1 VLSKVKGFD
10 VSIIFVISLSVFA
23 IAPLFQ
29 PGFFWGAHDA
39 RHSVYFLYEFD
50 RSIQDGVL
58 YPRWSPD
65 ITFGYGYPLFNIYSP
80 LAFYMGEV
88 FHLLGLDLVSS
99 IKMVFA
105 VAFVLSGVTMY
116 LFVRRLMG
124 SWAGLVAGL
133 VYVYIPYHISD
144 VYVRGA
150 FAESVALI
158 FFPLILWCFYET
170 VERPRVTTLLAAG
183 LSYAGLVLS
192 HNGLLLLYSPFLGIY
207 LVFLVLSKS
216 RHDVHNRVSWRQR
229 WMLLGK
235 AVLSR
240 AWMPLTALLLGL
252 CLSAIFW
259 LPMALEFK
267 YVRLDQW
274 LGGYYD
280 YRDDF
285 VYFFQFFSPF
295 WGSGLSRPGPYDDLP
310 FQIGAVP
317 VVLSIL
323 SLAALGRIKD
333 QVWRRML
340 VFFQGAVLIIVF
352 LMLAASTAFWDI
364 LPIVIFAQFPW
375 RLLALVMPC
384 VAFLAGSVMAVPDG
398 NDERAS
404 IMATVALV
412 GLVVFGSYAYLSPQI
427 IEPAEGPVSLAG
439 MMRFMRDSDQMT
451 GSVAWT
457 HEVPRWSAFAE
468 YVIDEGQAPE
478 LKVDLASLP
487 KPRRRLAV
495 DLQGSSTTSQS
506 LWVHAE
512 EEGRIIFNI
521 FYYPGWHAYILE
533 GRGGGVERELEI
545 LPHGSLGRISVCVPV
560 GEYYLLL
567 RFEDTP
573 VRVAGQWLSSL
584 SLLAVLALLG
594 WQGYRRWKVVSWRGS
609 YAGKP

>member
-1 VLSKVKGFD
+1 LRRIQGFD
-10 VSIIFVISLSVFA
+10 INIILVILLFIFA

-65 ITFGYGYPLFNIYSP
+65 IAFGYGYPLFNIYSP
-80 LAFYMGEV
+80 LAFYMAEV
-88 FHLLGLDLVSS
+88 FHLLGLDLVSA

-105 VAFVLSGVTMY
+105 LALVLSGVTMY

-150 FAESVALI
+150 LAESVALI

-170 VERPRVTTLLAAG
+170 VESPRLAASLGAG

-192 HNGLLLLYSPFLGIY
+192 HNGLLLLFSPFLGVY
-207 LVFLVLSKS
+207 LVFLVLTKS
-216 RHDVHNRVSWRQR
+216 WQDVYNPVSWRQR

-235 AVLSR
+235 ALLRR
-240 AWMPLTALLLGL
+240 AWMPLVALLLGL
-252 CLSAIFW
+252 GLSAIFW
-259 LPMALEFK
+259 LPMAMEFK

-295 WGSGLSRPGPYDDLP
+295 WGYGLSRPGPHDDLP

-323 SLAALGRIKD
+323 SLAVLGRIKH
-333 QVWRRML
+333 QAWRRVL
-340 VFFQGAVLIIVF
+340 LFFQGAVLVIIF
-352 LMLAASTAFWDI
+352 LMLAASTALWEI

-375 RLLALVMPC
+375 RLLALLMPC
-384 VAFLAGSVMAVPDG
+384 VAFLAGSVVSVPDG
-398 NDERAS
+398 NGERTS
-404 IMATVALV
+404 TMAAIALV
-412 GLVVFGSYAYLSPQI
+412 GLVIFGSYSYLTPQI
-427 IEPAEGPVSLAG
+427 IEPAEGAVSLSG
-439 MMRFMRDSDQMT
+439 MMRFMQSSDQMT

-457 HEVPRWSAFAE
+457 HEIPRWSSFAE
-468 YVIDEGQAPE
+468 YVISEGQAPE
-478 LKVDLASLP
+478 LKVDLESLP
-487 KPRRRLAV
+487 RPRRRLAV
-495 DLQGSSTTSQS
+495 DLQDSSTTSQE
-506 LWVHAE
+506 LWVHTE
-512 EEGRIIFNI
+512 EGGRIIFNI
-521 FYYPGWHAYILE
+521 FYYPGWHAYVLKAPE
-533 GRGGGVERELEI
+533 GSIERELEV
-545 LPHGSLGRISVCVPV
+545 LPHGSLGRVSMWVPV

-567 RFEDTP
+567 RFEDTM
-573 VRVAGQWLSSL
+573 VRVAGQWLSFLSL
-584 SLLAVLALLG
+584 STVFALLA
-594 WQGYRRWKVVSWRGS
+594 WQGYRRRKAAS
-609 YAGKP
+609 

>member
-1 VLSKVKGFD
+1 VLRKVTGFDINIILVVVLS
-10 VSIIFVISLSVFA
+10 IFA

-50 RSIQDGVL
+50 RSVQDGVL

-105 VAFVLSGVTMY
+105 LAFVLSGVSMY
-116 LFVRRLMG
+116 FFVRRLMG

-133 VYVYIPYHISD
+133 VYVYIPYHICD

-170 VERPRVTTLLAAG
+170 VERPHPTALLGAG
-183 LSYAGLVLS
+183 LSYAGLIFS
-192 HNGLLLLYSPFLGIY
+192 HNGLLLLFSPFLGIY
-207 LVFLVLSKS
+207 LIFLVLSGVWQ
-216 RHDVHNRVSWRQR
+216 DVPRSASWRQNFT
-229 WMLLGK
+229 MLGK
-235 AVLSR
+235 ALLKR
-240 AWMPLTALLLGL
+240 ARMPLASLLLGL
-252 CLSAIFW
+252 GLSAIFW
-259 LPMALEFK
+259 LPMALEFR

-295 WGSGLSRPGPYDDLP
+295 WGHGLSRPGPYDDLP

-317 VVLSIL
+317 VILSIM
-323 SLAALGRIKD
+323 SLAVVGRIKD
-333 QVWRRML
+333 QAWRRML
-340 VFFQGAVLIIVF
+340 LFFQGAVLIIVF
-352 LMLAASTAFWDI
+352 LMLAASTAFWEI

-375 RLLALVMPC
+375 RLLALMMPC
-384 VAFLAGSVMAVPDG
+384 VAFLAGSVADIPEGRDG
-398 NDERAS
+398 RTSA
-404 IMATVALV
+404 MATTALV
-412 GLVVFGSYAYLSPQI
+412 GLVILGSYAYLSPQI
-427 IEPAEGPVSLAG
+427 IEPAEGPVSLSA

-451 GSVAWT
+451 GSMAWT
-457 HEVPRWSAFAE
+457 HDVPGWSAFAE
-468 YVIDEGQAPE
+468 YVVDQEQAPE

-495 DLQGSSTTSQS
+495 DLQDSSTASQN

-521 FYYPGWHAYILE
+521 FYYPGWHAYVLRGPE
-533 GRGGGVERELEI
+533 GGIERELEI
-545 LPHGSLGRISVCVPV
+545 VPHGSLGRISVRVPV

-573 VRVAGQWLSSL
+573 VRVVGQWLSCL
-584 SLLAVLALLG
+584 SLLMVFGLLG
-594 WQGYRRWKVVSWRGS
+594 WQGYRRLKAVS
-609 YAGKP
+609 